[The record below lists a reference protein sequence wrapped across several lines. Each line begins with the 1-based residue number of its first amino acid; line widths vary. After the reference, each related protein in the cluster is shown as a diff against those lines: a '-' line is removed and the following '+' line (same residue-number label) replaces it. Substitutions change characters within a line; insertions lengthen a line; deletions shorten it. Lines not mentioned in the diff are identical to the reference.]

1 MIRASMIATLSAA
14 LLLAGCGDKTSDK
27 AELDK
32 IDAKLGGKTGADPAL
47 SGALEEPIMVDPKL
61 ASQSNEDSIRPPAE
75 PFQAPIPLDPNAPDA
90 TGAGQ
95 TLGSLAEQQARLSKD
110 KFNGCV
116 LNVQYSMDFA
126 NRLPTDLPLYPRAR
140 VIEAAG
146 SDAANCHLRA
156 ITYSSVATPKAMI
169 DFYLTTARRAGYTAS
184 HSSQGNEE
192 MVNGTRDHDGAAFYA
207 IIQPAGAGS
216 SVDLVANN
224 GR

>member
-1 MIRASMIATLSAA
+1 MIATVSAA
-14 LLLAGCGDKTSDK
+14 LLLAGCGDKASDK

-47 SGALEEPIMVDPKL
+47 SGALEEPIMVDPNL

-75 PFQAPIPLDPNAPDA
+75 PFQAPVPLDPNAPD
-90 TGAGQ
+90 GANSEQ

-116 LNVQYSMDFA
+116 LDVQYSMDFA

-140 VIEAAG
+140 VVEAAG
-146 SDAANCHLRA
+146 SDASNCRLRA
-156 ITYSSVATPKAMI
+156 VTYSTTAAPKAII
-169 DFYLTTARRAGYTAS
+169 DYYLTIARRAGFTAS
-184 HSSQGNEE
+184 HSGEGKE
-192 MVNGTRDHDGAAFYA
+192 DLVNGTRDRDGAAFYA

-216 SVDLVANN
+216 SVDLVSNK

>member
-1 MIRASMIATLSAA
+1 MIRASMIATISAA
-14 LLLAGCGDKTSDK
+14 WLLTGCGAGASDK

-32 IDAKLGGKTGADPAL
+32 LDAKLGGKTGADPAL
-47 SGALEEPIMVDPKL
+47 SAALEDQIMVDPKL

-75 PFQAPIPLDPNAPDA
+75 PFQAPVPLDPNAPDA

-116 LNVQYSMDFA
+116 LDVKYSMEFA
-126 NRLPTDLPLYPRAR
+126 NRLPGDLPLYPRAR
-140 VIEAAG
+140 VVEAAG
-146 SDAANCHLRA
+146 SDAANCRLRA
-156 ITYSSVATPKAMI
+156 VTYSTTAAPKAMI
-169 DFYLTTARRAGYTAS
+169 DYYLTIARRAGFTAS
-184 HSSQGNEE
+184 HSGEGGEE
-192 MVNGTRDHDGAAFYA
+192 LVNGTRNRDDAAFYA

>member
-1 MIRASMIATLSAA
+1 MIRASMMATLSVA
-14 LLLAGCGDKTSDK
+14 LLLVGCGDKASDK

-47 SGALEEPIMVDPKL
+47 SVALEEPIMVDPNL
-61 ASQSNEDSIRPPAE
+61 ASQSNEDSIRPPAQ
-75 PFQAPIPLDPNAPDA
+75 PFQAPVPLDPNAPD
-90 TGAGQ
+90 GAGSGQ

-110 KFNGCV
+110 KFNGCALDV
-116 LNVQYSMDFA
+116 KYSMDFA

-140 VIEAAG
+140 VVEAAG
-146 SDAANCHLRA
+146 SDTNTCRLRA
-156 ITYSSVATPKAMI
+156 ITYSSSAAPKAMI
-169 DFYLTTARRAGYTAS
+169 DYYLTIARRAGFTAS
-184 HSSQGNEE
+184 HSSEGNEDL
-192 MVNGTRDHDGAAFYA
+192 VSGTRDGAAFYA

>member
-1 MIRASMIATLSAA
+1 MIRASMMATLSVA
-14 LLLAGCGDKTSDK
+14 LLLAGCGDKASDK

-47 SGALEEPIMVDPKL
+47 SVALEEPIMVDPNL
-61 ASQSNEDSIRPPAE
+61 ASQSNEDSIRPPAQ
-75 PFQAPIPLDPNAPDA
+75 PFQAPIPIDPNAPD
-90 TGAGQ
+90 GAGSGQ

-110 KFNGCV
+110 KFNGCMLDV
-116 LNVQYSMDFA
+116 KYSMDFA

-140 VIEAAG
+140 R
-146 SDAANCHLRA
+146 LRA
-156 ITYSSVATPKAMI
+156 VTYSSSAAPKAMI
-169 DFYLTTARRAGYTAS
+169 DYYLTIARRAGFTAS
-184 HSSQGNEE
+184 HSSEGNEDL
-192 MVNGTRDHDGAAFYA
+192 VSGTRDGAAFYA

>member
-1 MIRASMIATLSAA
+1 MIRVSMIMALSAA
-14 LLLAGCGDKTSDK
+14 LLLSSCNDKASDK

-47 SGALEEPIMVDPKL
+47 SAALEDQIMVDPAL
-61 ASQSNEDSIRPPAE
+61 ASQSNEDSIRPPAQ
-75 PFQAPIPLDPNAPDA
+75 PFQAPVPLDPNAVDG

-116 LNVQYSMDFA
+116 LDVQYSMDFA

-140 VIEAAG
+140 VVEAAG
-146 SDAANCHLRA
+146 SDAANCRLRA
-156 ITYSSVATPKAMI
+156 VTYSTTAAPKAI
-169 DFYLTTARRAGYTAS
+169 IEYYLTIARRAGFSAS
-184 HSSQGNEE
+184 HSGEGKE
-192 MVNGTRDHDGAAFYA
+192 DLVNGTRDRDGAAFYA
-207 IIQPAGAGS
+207 IIQPTGAGS

>member
-1 MIRASMIATLSAA
+1 MIRASMMATLSVA
-14 LLLAGCGDKTSDK
+14 LLLTGCGDKASDK

-47 SGALEEPIMVDPKL
+47 SVALEEPIMVDPNL
-61 ASQSNEDSIRPPAE
+61 ASQSNEDSIRPPAQ
-75 PFQAPIPLDPNAPDA
+75 PFQAPVPLDPNAPD
-90 TGAGQ
+90 GAGSGQ

-110 KFNGCV
+110 KFNGCMLDV
-116 LNVQYSMDFA
+116 KYSMDFA

-140 VIEAAG
+140 VVEAAG
-146 SDAANCHLRA
+146 SDTNTCRLRA
-156 ITYSSVATPKAMI
+156 ITYSSSAAPKAMI
-169 DFYLTTARRAGYTAS
+169 DYYLTIARRAGFTAS
-184 HSSQGNEE
+184 HSSEGNEDL
-192 MVNGTRDHDGAAFYA
+192 VSGTRDGAAFYA

>member
-1 MIRASMIATLSAA
+1 MLATLSAA
-14 LLLAGCGDKTSDK
+14 LLIAGCGGGANDK

-47 SGALEEPIMVDPKL
+47 SAALEDQIMVDPKL

-75 PFQAPIPLDPNAPDA
+75 PFQAPVPLDPNAPD
-90 TGAGQ
+90 GAGATQ

-116 LNVQYSMDFA
+116 LDVQYSMDFA
-126 NRLPTDLPLYPRAR
+126 NRLPSDLPLYPRSR
-140 VIEAAG
+140 LVEAAG
-146 SDAANCHLRA
+146 SDAANCRLRA
-156 ITYSSVATPKAMI
+156 VTYSTAATPKAMI
-169 DFYLTTARRAGYTAS
+169 DYYLTIARRAGYSAS
-184 HSSQGNEE
+184 HSNEGKEE
-192 MVNGTRDHDGAAFYA
+192 MVNGTRDRDGAAFYA
-207 IIQPAGAGS
+207 IIQTAGAGS

>member
-14 LLLAGCGDKTSDK
+14 LILSACGEKASDK

-47 SGALEEPIMVDPKL
+47 SAALEEQIMVDPAL
-61 ASQSNEDSIRPPAE
+61 ASQSNEDSIRPPAQ
-75 PFQAPIPLDPNAPDA
+75 PFQAPVPLDPNAIE
-90 TGAGQ
+90 GAGSGQ

-116 LNVQYSMDFA
+116 LDVQYSMDFA
-126 NRLPTDLPLYPRAR
+126 NRLPADLPLYPRAR
-140 VIEAAG
+140 VVEAAG
-146 SDAANCHLRA
+146 SDAANCRLRA
-156 ITYSSVATPKAMI
+156 VSYSSTAAPKAMI
-169 DFYLTTARRAGYTAS
+169 DYYLTIARRAGFAAS
-184 HSSQGNEE
+184 HSGEGKEE
-192 MVNGTRDHDGAAFYA
+192 LVNGTRDRDGAAFYA
-207 IIQPAGAGS
+207 IIQSAGAGS

>member
-1 MIRASMIATLSAA
+1 MIRASMMATLSVA
-14 LLLAGCGDKTSDK
+14 LLLAGCGDKASDK

-47 SGALEEPIMVDPKL
+47 SVALEEPIMVDPNL
-61 ASQSNEDSIRPPAE
+61 ASQSNEDSIRPPAQ
-75 PFQAPIPLDPNAPDA
+75 PFQAPIPIDPNAPD
-90 TGAGQ
+90 GAGSGQ

-110 KFNGCV
+110 KFNGCMLDV
-116 LNVQYSMDFA
+116 KYSMDFA

-140 VIEAAG
+140 VVEAAG
-146 SDAANCHLRA
+146 SDTASCRLRA
-156 ITYSSVATPKAMI
+156 VTYSSSAAPKAMI
-169 DFYLTTARRAGYTAS
+169 DYYLTIARRAGFTAS
-184 HSSQGNEE
+184 HSSEGNEDL
-192 MVNGTRDHDGAAFYA
+192 VSGTRDGAAFYA

>member
-1 MIRASMIATLSAA
+1 MIRASMIVTLSAA
-14 LLLAGCGDKTSDK
+14 LLLSACGDKASDK

-47 SGALEEPIMVDPKL
+47 SAALEDQIMVDPAL
-61 ASQSNEDSIRPPAE
+61 ASQSNEDSIRPPAQ
-75 PFQAPIPLDPNAPDA
+75 PFQAPVPLDPNAID
-90 TGAGQ
+90 GAGSGQ

-116 LNVQYSMDFA
+116 LDVQYSMDFA

-140 VIEAAG
+140 VVEAAG
-146 SDAANCHLRA
+146 SDAANCRLRA
-156 ITYSSVATPKAMI
+156 VTYSSTAAPKAMI
-169 DFYLTTARRAGYTAS
+169 DYYLTVARRAGFTAS
-184 HSSQGNEE
+184 HSGEGNEDL
-192 MVNGTRDHDGAAFYA
+192 VNGTRDRDGAAFYA